1 MSQRHRHNPVD
12 SICRKLKTIQR
23 RNQEA
28 DSSPFHIPRF
38 QSSSYDS
45 PQPGLRCNLEAILKK
60 RAIRSDHPDTPAT
73 IASASAAVGLAT
85 PSSSS
90 SSSIAPAATSGM
102 LTPTGSPG
110 RPQARRLT
118 IGASG
123 ASPLVTPCPVN
134 ATYTITSTL
143 TDRRTSFGFGQ
154 KRVWQRTCSTPAA
167 TQSET
172 DGYFT
177 FGRSAP
183 YGHREEETTPTVN
196 TVRAE
201 GEKERERRRS
211 PTHSL
216 LSYNLNFCTSD
227 TSTLLDGDVGYPAL
241 VVKRLSLGDGE
252 WHEAYSASTPRSTK
266 AVKFLEAI
274 YLC

>member
-1 MSQRHRHNPVD
+1 MLVVCSAMDLAVSQRHRHNPVD

-38 QSSSYDS
+38 QSSNYDS
-45 PQPGLRCNLEAILKK
+45 PQSGLRCNLEAILKK
-60 RAIRSDHPDTPAT
+60 RTVRSDHPDTPT
-73 IASASAAVGLAT
+73 VIASASAAVGLST

-90 SSSIAPAATSGM
+90 SSSVAAAGM

-118 IGASG
+118 LGASG
-123 ASPLVTPCPVN
+123 TSPLVTPCPVN

-143 TDRRTSFGFGQ
+143 TDRRTSFGLGQ
-154 KRVWQRTCSTPAA
+154 RRGWQRTCSTPAA

-183 YGHREEETTPTVN
+183 YGQPEEGETPVVN
-196 TVRAE
+196 PVESE

-227 TSTLLDGDVGYPAL
+227 ASTLLDGDVGYPAL

-252 WHEAYSASTPRSTK
+252 WHK
-266 AVKFLEAI
+266 I
-274 YLC
+274 YKT